1 MVSKSQKQF
10 FSKVFWSITKVPYP
24 KNVHNNNMLQ
34 GSQTQD
40 LGQSKYVQTDGFLK
54 KTQNISKII
63 SIYESLASL
72 ESKIRRC
79 PSFL

>member
-10 FSKVFWSITKVPYP
+10 FLKVFLRITKVPCP

-40 LGQSKYVQTDGFLK
+40 LGQSKYVQTDDFLK
-54 KTQNISKII
+54 KDSQYFKN
-63 SIYESLASL
+63 
-72 ESKIRRC
+72 
-79 PSFL
+79 SFQFGFP